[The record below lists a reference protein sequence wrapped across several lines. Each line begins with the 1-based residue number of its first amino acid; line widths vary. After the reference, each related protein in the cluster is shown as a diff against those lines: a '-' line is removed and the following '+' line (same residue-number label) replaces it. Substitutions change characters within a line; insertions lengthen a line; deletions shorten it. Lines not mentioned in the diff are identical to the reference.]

1 MNLQQLK
8 DMLENARDAAGSASS
23 YAEDANSNAD
33 RANDYANDAY
43 SKIDDIMDN
52 LDNFVG
58 FDPEQLRDHT
68 VLIQRMIRLQG
79 FLARRCMEIIDG
91 SGVERLETDNVKGL
105 ATIIDRL
112 VEYNT
117 DGTEVAKF
125 DQGYQIRWDYNTGA
139 YVVERKETNN
149 G

>member
-1 MNLQQLK
+1 MNLQELK
-8 DMLENARDAAGSASS
+8 DMLDTARDSASSASS

-33 RANDYANDAY
+33 RANDYANDTY
-43 SKIDDIMDN
+43 SKIDEIIDN

-68 VLIQRMIRLQG
+68 VLIQQLVRLQA
-79 FLARRCMEIIDG
+79 FLARRCMNIIDG
-91 SGVERLETDNVKGL
+91 DSVDALEIENVKGL
-105 ATIIDRL
+105 LSIINAV
-112 VEYNT
+112 VEYNI

-125 DQGYQIRWDYNTGA
+125 DPEYRIRWDYNTGA
-139 YVVERKETNN
+139 YIVERKETNN